1 MIPWRVMAWRSDDRK
16 IIIQHSKRYSTTYI
30 LYLTD
35 TISKM
40 KLSIDETARVVGSG
54 MVIIGYFIVLHVS
67 TFAGVVFHIVG
78 DGLAVPYFIRT
89 KSWDVV
95 IMIGFLE
102 VISFSKI
109 LTL

>member
-1 MIPWRVMAWRSDDRK
+1 MVPWPQMVRRSKNQRTL
-16 IIIQHSKRYSTTYI
+16 IQHSKRYSTTYI

-35 TISKM
+35 AISKM

-54 MVIIGYFIVLHVS
+54 MVIIGYFIVLHVN